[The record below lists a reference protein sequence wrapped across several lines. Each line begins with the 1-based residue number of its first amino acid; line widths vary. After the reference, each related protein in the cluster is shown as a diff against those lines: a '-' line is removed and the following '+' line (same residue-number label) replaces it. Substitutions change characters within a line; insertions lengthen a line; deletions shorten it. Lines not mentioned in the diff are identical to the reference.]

1 MSRAPLASLVL
12 PPLAGPALFVVGSGS
27 AVSHEQVEYLASRSD
42 TIVIRISPEVLLAG
56 EDSPEW
62 RACGLEL
69 ERSLNAGKDVAVS
82 PDQGVRLES
91 KMGPLIATGLAALVR
106 PFACKVGALV
116 ATGGET
122 ARAVFEAWE
131 IDRLRLIGEVEAG
144 LPFSVTSGWQ
154 QRDAGS

>member
-1 MSRAPLASLVL
+1 M
-12 PPLAGPALFVVGSGS
+12 
-27 AVSHEQVEYLASRSD
+27 
-42 TIVIRISPEVLLAG
+42 
-56 EDSPEW
+56 
-62 RACGLEL
+62 EL

-91 KMGPLIATGLAALVR
+91 KMGPLTATGLASLVR

-131 IDRLRLIGEVEAG
+131 IDRLRLMGEVEAG
-144 LPFSVTSGWQ
+144 LPFSVTSGW
-154 QRDAGS
+154 RREMPVLTKAGGFGGPESLLRCRQFLRGRVEQWSDRSKGPE